1 MTKKPLILI
10 TNDDGIEARGIHSL
24 VEAVQ
29 HLGEVVVMAPDGP
42 RSAQSSAITM
52 NTPLRIWKHFEK
64 DGLKMYRC
72 NGTPTDC
79 VKIAVYNILD
89 RKPDIIL
96 AGINHGDNT
105 SISVIYS
112 GTMGA
117 VLEGC
122 VEGVPSVGFSLC
134 THDPRADFSE
144 AMKYAS
150 IITEKVLHEGLPKD
164 VCLNVNFPVGVKLKG
179 YKVVRQANAR
189 WQERYVVRED
199 PNNNTYYWLTGEL
212 HNNEPEAEDTDEFV
226 VRNGYASVV
235 PCHVD
240 MTHYATVEQLK
251 SWDYEETE

>member
-1 MTKKPLILI
+1 MTNKPLILI

-150 IITEKVLHEGLPKD
+150 IITEKVLREGLPKD

-179 YKVVRQANAR
+179 YKVI
-189 WQERYVVRED
+189 
-199 PNNNTYYWLTGEL
+199 
-212 HNNEPEAEDTDEFV
+212 
-226 VRNGYASVV
+226 
-235 PCHVD
+235 C
-240 MTHYATVEQLK
+240 
-251 SWDYEETE
+251 